1 MNMTEL
7 EIKEKLKGFLCSDL
21 GVDMNELEF
30 DTPLFGEGI
39 GLDSIDSIELISFI
53 DDTFGVS
60 MTGVDKEHFQNI
72 DTLTAYITAHAE

>member
-1 MNMTEL
+1 MTEL
-7 EIKEKLKGFLCSDL
+7 EIKEKLKEFFCNDL
-21 GVDMNELEF
+21 GIDEAELEF

-60 MTGVDKEHFQNI
+60 MTGVAKENFLNI
-72 DTLTAYITAHAE
+72 DTLASYIVAHN